1 MGTKKPTILVV
12 DDDQALCEILCR
24 MLEYQGE
31 YVTRMAHT
39 GASALEA
46 IERFPIDIV
55 LLDLKLP
62 DCTGIEVLK
71 KVLGTHPHL
80 QVIMISGEGTI
91 RLAMDAIH
99 MGAYD
104 FLEKPLDS
112 DRVLVTIHKALE
124 RSQWFRQK
132 AYFLE
137 SFRQQYALI
146 GQSAQ
151 MQKVYELIQKAART
165 NSKVLIEGENGTGK
179 ELVARAIHHNS
190 PKADTVFV
198 AVNCA
203 AIPEMLIE
211 SELFGHKKGAFTGA
225 IANKQGKFQLADG
238 GTLFL
243 DEIGDMSLPTQAKV
257 LRVLEEGI
265 IEPVGSTEPIFV
277 DVRVIAATNK
287 NLQKEI
293 QLGHFREDL
302 FFRLNVLNIRVP
314 PLRERKEDI
323 PLLVDHFLQRF
334 CHEYGV
340 KPKQLTEEALE
351 LLMHHSWPGNVRE
364 LKNLVESLVVLV
376 DSSEIY
382 PHHVEKFLRLRG
394 KDPFSSRDWNE
405 LPYEKAKEAFEKEF
419 LREKLIATQWNV
431 TRAAEMLGMSRTY
444 LHRKIKKLGLF
455 PPGR

>member
-1 MGTKKPTILVV
+1 MGTKKPSILVV
-12 DDDQALCEILCR
+12 DDDSALCEILCR
-24 MLEYQGE
+24 MLELHGD

-39 GASALEA
+39 GKSALETVA
-46 IERFPIDIV
+46 QSPIDIV
-55 LLDLKLP
+55 FLDLKLP
-62 DCTGIEVLK
+62 DCTGIEVLRKLLK
-71 KVLGTHPHL
+71 KHPYL

-112 DRVLVTIHKALE
+112 ERVFLTLHKALE

-137 SFRQQYALI
+137 SFRQQYALV
-146 GQSAQ
+146 GESPK
-151 MQKVYELIQKAART
+151 MQKVYELIQKASMT

-190 PKADTVFV
+190 PKAGTVFV

-203 AIPEMLIE
+203 AIPDMLIE

-225 IANKQGKFQLADG
+225 IADKQGKIQLADG

-243 DEIGDMSLPTQAKV
+243 DEVGDMSLSTQAKV
-257 LRVLEEGI
+257 LRVLEEGV

-277 DVRVIAATNK
+277 EVRVIAATNK

-293 QLGHFREDL
+293 QLGRFREDL
-302 FFRLNVLNIRVP
+302 FFRLNVLNIQVP

-323 PLLVDHFLQRF
+323 PLLVEHFIQRF
-334 CHEYGV
+334 CQEYGV
-340 KPKQLTEEALE
+340 KPKQLRNEALAI
-351 LLMHHSWPGNVRE
+351 LMEHSWPGNVRE
-364 LKNLVESLVVLV
+364 LKNLVERLVVLV

-382 PHHVEKFLRLRG
+382 PHHVEKCLRWETQ
-394 KDPFSSRDWNE
+394 FSVSEWND
-405 LPYEKAKEAFEKEF
+405 LSFEKAKQAFEKAF
-419 LREKLIATQWNV
+419 LREKLIAAQWNV
-431 TRAAEMLGMSRTY
+431 SRAAEMIGISRAY
-444 LHRKIKKLGLF
+444 LHRRMKKLGLF
-455 PPGR
+455 PPGG